1 MSQQKCEVNQ
11 PIGMIKQEL
20 HEVDVWIGQDNS
32 EAGKTGTICC
42 IMVDNIIRTVRFFNV
57 LKEVS
62 SAYQGFI
69 YLIQNTSKTVILWN
83 ICTNLNGF
91 LFECF

>member
-42 IMVDNIIRTVRFFNV
+42 IMVDNINC
-57 LKEVS
+57 K
-62 SAYQGFI
+62 
-69 YLIQNTSKTVILWN
+69 
-83 ICTNLNGF
+83 CM
-91 LFECF
+91 